1 MPEQQQQQPRK
12 RKRYIKLCSRHVY
25 IHICTWYSFACVIHM
40 SPWARQEGSKV
51 YMASWDGGI
60 GLLVVEC
67 EISANLTWPI
77 DQRENKRIAK
87 LLSWSF
93 GKRNK
98 KGEPAAAMNNW
109 SHIYFFIVGLFFFFW
124 YFLILSLHLLT
135 APVHET
141 TVNINR
147 RHIQLTSL
155 DVCIYVQYSTRQ
167 SGEKKK

>member
-1 MPEQQQQQPRK
+1 MHMIFLR
-12 RKRYIKLCSRHVY
+12 ICNTHVALSPAGRFKG
-25 IHICTWYSFACVIHM
+25 ITWRVEM
-40 SPWARQEGSKV
+40 
-51 YMASWDGGI
+51 GGV

-67 EISANLTWPI
+67 EIYANLTWPI

-124 YFLILSLHLLT
+124 YLLILSLHLLT
-135 APVHET
+135 APVHGT

-155 DVCIYVQYSTRQ
+155 DVCMYVQYSTRQ